1 MPVAAVSPSLPVPA
15 VFRKVVMSSGPC
27 QRKRKHRMPRE
38 AHVRRL
44 QGSSR
49 PREHEDRRKRFRPRR
64 HSRADIPASGV
75 PGRMAAGVL
84 SLLSLFLPSPWTAL
98 VFIAS
103 TAAAAVASL
112 LYSQREGRKERGVS

>member
-1 MPVAAVSPSLPVPA
+1 MQVAAVQTLIA
-15 VFRKVVMSSGPC
+15 SSGSIPGGRHEFRPC

-38 AHVRRL
+38 AHARRL

-84 SLLSLFLPSPWTAL
+84 S
-98 VFIAS
+98 
-103 TAAAAVASL
+103 
-112 LYSQREGRKERGVS
+112 